1 MKKIAIVLAMLILV
15 GALCL
20 SLVPTMATEAAGPEP
35 TFSGNEWATEPN
47 SYGIGSLNPRAH
59 YYPFDTE
66 AKAIANYTM
75 FPESS
80 NYYMTLK
87 GTWKFNFAANPGVRP
102 WPNDTDVTFE
112 QNAFDA
118 SGWDDI
124 TVPGNWQAL
133 WNPDGTFKYE
143 RVIYTNITYPWR
155 GYGNSTTQPSGTNN
169 GNMPTVFNGVGTYRR
184 TFTVPQ
190 EWISA
195 GRAVTLNFDGVDSC
209 YIWINGR
216 RLGYTEDCFTHHEFD
231 LTPYVLPGEN
241 ANVVA
246 VQVIRWAQGSL
257 FEDQDFIRTSGI
269 FRDVYLTARQ
279 MVNCFDFEYK
289 TVPVVAGEYDG
300 NWKLDIN
307 ALLRD
312 FGATPT
318 ADREIVPV
326 TLKLLDDTGATIWG
340 SSSSGSSFFFDTI
353 TTNVTENSPDFD
365 FTNEGGNFAGVG
377 NNFGKGVRE
386 TSISAKRIAFSTTI
400 TAPKLWS
407 AEHPN
412 LYKLVVKVGD
422 EYTCV
427 RIGFRQVEYS
437 QGANARMTINGKPI
451 MFHGANIH
459 ETNPD
464 TGRTMTL
471 DLIEKDLQIMKKI
484 NINAVRMSHYP
495 HDTRYYDLCD
505 EYGLYVTDEANMEC
519 HGVTG
524 LTNQAVYGPMCRDRQ
539 LNMLERDKNYPS
551 IVVWSTG
558 NECGSGAVNRNYNN
572 DTLKSRD
579 RSRPVHS
586 QFDNTGADLY
596 SAMYTVASSWSST
609 SNTQTKPTYLCEFI
623 HAMGNSNGD
632 LDAYI
637 DVFELRAKSVGAFV
651 WDWVDQSIWTPVPGN
666 PSEKYLAY
674 GSKWGDDPNDDNFC
688 ANGVLLADRKDTP
701 ESDNMRRLYQWL
713 KVSLVDNS
721 TYEVMNKYL
730 FTNANEYVMD
740 WDLTEDGKV
749 IQSGSGIT
757 LDVDPAPTIISDGN
771 RVTKKQFPTPFTVP
785 ANLKPGAEYFFN
797 VRFRLR
803 TDSNWGQLAGYAV
816 SQNQMAITF
825 PDAPSIPTAEI
836 TKGKLTAA
844 TSADYF
850 TVTGPDFAL
859 SFDRA
864 GGVINSFQYK
874 GRDLLVSGPEPNFFR
889 APNDNEKGASAYVNG
904 LVGWEY
910 IGSNRTRGTATM
922 EVLDNLVVI
931 KAPASNAT
939 KLANFVTTYTIYPDG
954 EVKVNEKYTF
964 GNNSN
969 DAARRVHEIGSMM
982 VLPPD
987 YENITWFGRG
997 PGETYCD
1004 RKFSEDVNVWDSTV
1018 TDNFINYIQTQE
1030 TGNKIDIRW
1039 YALTDDDGFG
1049 MLIKGGNF
1057 VNNAYPSGNP
1067 ANGLLEVNAL
1077 HYSPSELATRIP
1089 YYPNTSPTAGNA
1101 SMSPWQLVGDNG
1113 NTFLRVN
1120 MASTGIGGDNS
1131 WGALPLTKYIIVAQN
1146 KTFEYNYSMIPL
1158 EDFDADEIMALSKT
1172 GRNYYNNLQDLI
1184 AEYDAE
1190 GLEGLTGPAKEV
1202 TPDDGEAV
1210 ALKAYNDL
1218 MDAKYMDENPLT
1230 VNAGETVSV
1239 PITLKNAENIGG
1251 GRGKV
1256 VFDSELL
1263 ELVSIS
1269 GKTGM
1274 LLLSTNEQFVF
1285 VAPNALEGDAVIG
1298 YVVFKAKEDI
1308 LDDVS
1313 TIVSFETLLLYNTG
1327 IGDET
1332 PVSVGGA
1339 FYPKKVNI
1347 IGVPPI
1353 YGDVNLDGVVDLA
1366 DAILLMQYVS
1376 GNTQLGSRQLKAADV
1391 NRDGAINVADVIIVM
1406 QMCL

>member
-1 MKKIAIVLAMLILV
+1 MLILV
-15 GALCL
+15 GALSLCL
-20 SLVPTMATEAAGPEP
+20 IPPATTEAAGTEP
-35 TFSGNEWATEPN
+35 TFTGSEWYSQPN
-47 SYGIGSLNPRAH
+47 DYGIGSMNPRAH
-59 YYPFDTE
+59 YYPYDTE
-66 AKAIANYTM
+66 AKATSGYTM
-75 FPESS
+75 FPEAS

-87 GTWKFNFAANPGVRP
+87 GTWKFNFAKNPGLRP
-102 WPNDTDVTFE
+102 WPNGTDVTFE

-124 TVPGNWQAL
+124 QVPGNWQAL
-133 WNPDGTFKYE
+133 WNADGTFKYE

-155 GYGNSTTQPSGTNN
+155 GYDNNTTQPSGTNN
-169 GNMPTVFNGVGTYRR
+169 GNMPTETNGVGTYRR
-184 TFTVPQ
+184 TFTVSQ
-190 EWISA
+190 DWLNA

-209 YIWINGR
+209 YIWINGHR
-216 RLGYTEDCFTHHEFD
+216 VGYTEDCFTHHEFD
-231 LTPYVLPGEN
+231 ITPYVLPGNN
-241 ANVVA
+241 ANVIA
-246 VQVIRWAQGSL
+246 VQVIRWAQGAL

-279 MVNCFDFEYK
+279 KVTCFDFEYK
-289 TVPVVAGEYDG
+289 TTPVTAGNYDG

-307 ALLRD
+307 SLLRD
-312 FGATPT
+312 LGATPT
-318 ADREIVPV
+318 ADREEVPV
-326 TLKLLDDTGATIWG
+326 SVKLLNDQGATVWAG
-340 SSSSGSSFFFDTI
+340 TSSGSYNGFETI
-353 TTNVTENSPDFD
+353 TTDLSENSPDFD
-365 FTNEGGNFAGVG
+365 FTNEGGNFNGVG

-386 TSISAKRIAFSTTI
+386 TSYEAKKISFSTTI
-400 TAPKLWS
+400 NSPKLWS

-412 LYKLVVKVGD
+412 LYKLIVRVGD

-427 RIGFRQVEYS
+427 RIGFRQVEYD
-437 QGANARMTINGKPI
+437 QGADARMTINGKPI

-471 DLIEKDLQIMKKI
+471 DLIKKDLQIMKKS

-519 HGVTG
+519 HGVTN

-558 NECGSGAVNRNYNN
+558 NECGSGTVNRNYNN

-586 QFDNTGADLY
+586 QFDNTGADLQ
-596 SAMYTVASSWSST
+596 SAMYTVASSWSNT
-609 SNTQTKPTYLCEFI
+609 SNTSTKPTYLCEFI

-651 WDWVDQSIWTPVPGN
+651 WDWVDQSIWTPIPGN
-666 PSEKYLAY
+666 PTEKYLAY
-674 GSKWGDDPNDDNFC
+674 GSKWGDVPNDDNFC
-688 ANGVLLADRKDTP
+688 ANGVITADRSETP
-701 ESDNMRRLYQWL
+701 KSDNMRRLYQWL

-757 LDVDPAPTIISDGN
+757 LDVDSAPAIISDGN
-771 RVTKKQFPTPFTVP
+771 RVTKKQFPVPFTVP
-785 ANLKPGAEYFFN
+785 TNLKPGAEYFFN

-803 TDSNWGQLAGYAV
+803 TDSNWGQQAGYAV
-816 SQNQMAITF
+816 SQTQMPISFANT
-825 PDAPSIPTAEI
+825 PSKTTSSI
-836 TKGKLTAA
+836 TKGKLTAT
-844 TSADYF
+844 TSNDYF

-864 GGVINSFQYK
+864 GGVINSFKYK

-889 APNDNEKGASAYVNG
+889 SPNDNEKGASSYVNG
-904 LVGWEY
+904 LATWQN
-910 IGSNRTRGTATM
+910 IGSGRTRGTATM

-931 KAPASNAT
+931 KAPASNSA
-939 KLANFVTTYTIYPDG
+939 KFADFVTTYTIYPDG

-964 GNNSN
+964 GNNST

-997 PGETYCD
+997 PGETYSD
-1004 RKFSEDVNVWDSTV
+1004 RKYSEDVNVWNSTV

-1039 YALTDDDGFG
+1039 YALTDDNGFG
-1049 MLIKGGNF
+1049 MLIKAGQFAG
-1057 VNNAYPSGNP
+1057 NAYPSGSI
-1067 ANGLLEVNAL
+1067 ANKDNVLEVNAL
-1077 HYSPSELATRIP
+1077 HYSPKELNGGAT
-1089 YYPNTSPTAGNA
+1089 SFSTANP
-1101 SMSPWQLVGDNG
+1101 SYSPWQMKGDNG

-1131 WGALPLTKYIIVAQN
+1131 WGALPLTQYIIVAQN
-1146 KTFEYNYSMIPL
+1146 RTFEYNYSMIPV
-1158 EDFDADEIMALSKT
+1158 ESFDADAVMASSKAV
-1172 GRNYYNNLQDLI
+1172 RNYYNNLQNLI
-1184 AEYDAE
+1184 AEYEAQ
-1190 GLEGLTGPAKEV
+1190 GLESITGPAKAV

-1218 MDAKYMDENPLT
+1218 VDAKYMSENPLFVNSGKT
-1230 VNAGETVSV
+1230 VIV
-1239 PITLKNAENIGG
+1239 PITLKDAKNVGG
-1251 GRGKV
+1251 GRGKLLY
-1256 VFDSELL
+1256 DSELL
-1263 ELVSIS
+1263 TLESIS
-1269 GKTGM
+1269 GKNGM
-1274 LLLSTNEQFVF
+1274 MLMQSGNEFIFVT
-1285 VAPNALEGDAVIG
+1285 PKDALEGDVVIG
-1298 YVVFKAKEDI
+1298 YAIFTAKADI

-1313 TIVSFETLLLYNTG
+1313 TVVSFEVLSMYNTG
-1327 IGDET
+1327 AGEET
-1332 PVSVGGA
+1332 PTLIGGA
-1339 FYPKKVNI
+1339 FYPMKVDI
-1347 IGVPPI
+1347 IGMPPMR
-1353 YGDVNLDGVVDLA
+1353 GDVTLDGKVDLA
-1366 DAILLMQYVS
+1366 DAILLMQYLS
-1376 GNTQLGSRQLKAADV
+1376 GNTQLSARQLKAADASK
-1391 NRDGAINVADVIIVM
+1391 DGAVNVGDSIIIM